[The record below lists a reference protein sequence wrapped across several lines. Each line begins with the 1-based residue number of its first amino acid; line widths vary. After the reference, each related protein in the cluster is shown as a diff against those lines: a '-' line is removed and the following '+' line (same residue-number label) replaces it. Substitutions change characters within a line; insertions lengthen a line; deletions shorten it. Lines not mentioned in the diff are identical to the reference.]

1 MKYIFTILFLLVVS
15 FSFAQKK
22 EKPAE
27 QSFQISDELTYTY
40 ERPKLFEF
48 VTGWPKNYVNL
59 GKEAV
64 KKENLK
70 WWGLTGLTT
79 GMLYAADEE
88 LLDYAANLRDIG
100 LEEDHEQ
107 ETFLN
112 MFTYPKNNS
121 AALYY
126 LGHGNTSLAIG
137 LGFLTGGAL
146 TKNYRALHTSS
157 EIVEGI
163 LTLGILTQGLKRVF
177 GRESPHLRTQPRGKW
192 HGFPGFQEYLD
203 HTAMYDAMPS
213 GHVATLTSTVTI
225 IGKNYPEI
233 KWIRPVG
240 YSLVGV
246 LAIEMM
252 NSEVHYASDYP
263 LGFLIGYSVGTVV
276 ANKRIKKTNTDP
288 LSEAKHGIQPQFF
301 ITNVYGD
308 NLVGVVFTF

>member
-1 MKYIFTILFLLVVS
+1 MKYFLSIIFFLISTVS
-15 FSFAQKK
+15 FSQKN

-27 QSFQISDELTYTY
+27 QSYQISDDLTYTY
-40 ERPKLFEF
+40 KRPKLFGF
-48 VTGWPKNYVNL
+48 ITGIPKNYVNL
-59 GKEAV
+59 GKEVV

-70 WWGLTGLTT
+70 WWGLTALST
-79 GMLYAADEE
+79 GMLYSADEE
-88 LLDYAANLRDIG
+88 LLDYAQKLREYG

-107 ETFLN
+107 EAFLN

-121 AALYY
+121 AAIYY
-126 LGHGNTSLAIG
+126 LGHGNTSLLVSA
-137 LGFLTGGAL
+137 GFLTAGAIG
-146 TKNYRALHTSS
+146 KDYRALHTSS
-157 EIVEGI
+157 EVVEGI
-163 LTLGILTQGLKRVF
+163 LTLGVITQGLKRVF
-177 GRESPHLRTQPRGKW
+177 GRQSPHLRTQPRGKFQ
-192 HGFPGFQEYLD
+192 GFPGFQEYLNN
-203 HTAMYDAMPS
+203 TANYDAMPS
-213 GHVATLTSTVTI
+213 GHVATLTSTITI

-252 NSEVHYASDYP
+252 NSGVHWASDYP

-308 NLVGVVFTF
+308 NLVGVTFTF